1 MPGFYRWR
9 FLGAVALLIITQVVV
24 RLAYAETYFVD
35 QHNTA
40 ASDSNPGTQSQPWS
54 SLYPSNKIQLKPG
67 DVVIVKPGLYTAA
80 PEGKDVAMIN
90 PASSGTGQRPIVFK
104 AVPAFEATL
113 QGKPELVA
121 PVQIVS
127 RSHIVVEGFNITH
140 PGKAGIVISGTP
152 AQPVEDIKLRNNV
165 ISGVRNAFA
174 ANDTD
179 GIRVNYADDVLIENN
194 RISDIVDGAL
204 TENAAGV
211 KLDHA
216 NNLNIRNNDITEV
229 TTGIYFRTKVDN
241 IRLNRNRISNTETA
255 IKLSSVANGKI
266 SKIWISENLISST
279 ELGIQLEPK
288 QGAIDLV
295 FVSNNDFTDYK
306 VAALELE
313 DAGIGDVKVWN
324 NIFERTGTGA
334 EFIADV
340 LSYADPPK
348 SVVMMD
354 FNLFASQPHFVT
366 GLYSSNH
373 SLHTLNAWSQYTAMD
388 SHSIVASANFRDA
401 QNNDFHLLTTSRARK
416 AGRVSGEANSAMID
430 IGAYTQANIQIGFV
444 DVKAMQPAPAS
455 KMALSAQAASPS
467 SAPGL
472 EVEDITAKP
481 VKTKTHSTSGGEI
494 KSAKGEAKG
503 PAIAQPTQPTSKAN
517 LVTAA
522 KPKQAAEPT
531 LATTS
536 TSVGD
541 PTGKNNT
548 ELAMITPGIKSY
560 SKQKKLEWE
569 VRRAL
574 KFGGKCVLES
584 NKLDFFDGY
593 DNTGLKFRIMDDE
606 LYLLT
611 RSNIDMSFKDVGVQ
625 VGANQIILADKVVDD
640 QNVLIK
646 KELPAF
652 ITQLRKKQEAR
663 IQLRFWPTYPAT
675 QTYSEDIKMDGFLSA
690 YAEYQECTRGN

>member
-1 MPGFYRWR
+1 MPGFYQRR
-9 FLGAVALLIITQVVV
+9 FLGVIALLIITQLLV
-24 RLAYAETYFVD
+24 RLAYAQTYFVD
-35 QHNTA
+35 QHNTV
-40 ASDSNPGTQSQPWS
+40 ASDSNPGTQSRPWS
-54 SLYPSNKIQLKPG
+54 SLYPSTKIQLKPG
-67 DVVIVKPGLYTAA
+67 DVVIVKPGLYVAA
-80 PEGKDVAMIN
+80 SEGGNAAMIN
-90 PASSGTGQRPIVFK
+90 PQASGTGQRPIVFK
-104 AVPAFEATL
+104 AEPAFEATL

-121 PVQIVS
+121 PVQIIS
-127 RSHIVVEGFNITH
+127 RSHIVVEGFNITN

-152 AQPVEDIKLRNNV
+152 AQPVNDIKIRNNV

-194 RISDIVDGAL
+194 RISDIADGAL

-216 NNLNIRNNDITEV
+216 SDLNIHNNDIIAV
-229 TTGIYFRTKVDN
+229 TTGVYLRTKVDN

-255 IKLSSVANGKI
+255 IKLSSVANEKI
-266 SKIWISENLISST
+266 SKIWITENLISSA
-279 ELGIQLEPK
+279 ELGIQLEPE

-313 DAGIGDVKVWN
+313 NTGIGDIKVWN
-324 NIFERTGTGA
+324 NIFARTGMGA

-340 LSYADPPK
+340 LAYADPPK
-348 SVVMMD
+348 SVASMD
-354 FNLFASQPHFVT
+354 FNLFSSPPRFVT
-366 GLYSSNH
+366 GLYGSNRL
-373 SLHTLNAWSQYTAMD
+373 LHTLDAWSQYTALD
-388 SHSIVASANFRDA
+388 SHSIVASANFHNA
-401 QNNDFHLLTTSRARK
+401 QKNDYHLSTNSRARNT
-416 AGRVSGEANSAMID
+416 GRLNGEASSAMTD

-455 KMALSAQAASPS
+455 KKALSAQAIAPP
-467 SAPGL
+467 SAPKQ
-472 EVEDITAKP
+472 EVEDVTPKRIAAKSP
-481 VKTKTHSTSGGEI
+481 GHAGGEK
-494 KSAKGEAKG
+494 KSATHKAEESAS
-503 PAIAQPTQPTSKAN
+503 AQPAPEAS
-517 LVTAA
+517 LITAA

-531 LATTS
+531 PTTIS
-536 TSVGD
+536 TSKD
-541 PTGKNNT
+541 AATSKDNI

-593 DNTGLKFRIMDDE
+593 DNTGLKFRILDDE

-625 VGANQIILADKVVDD
+625 VGNNQILLADKVVDD
-640 QNVLIK
+640 QIVLIK
-646 KELPAF
+646 NELPAF